1 MRLGGIGIATVN
13 IRAWDGATWQN
24 LLVQSSSY
32 PNLRV
37 ALYDAAG
44 MAYIFPSSMDGRD
57 VACAGLCTESFLYG
71 FNGSSWDR
79 IRSDPNKH
87 LNVNIGGLANLA
99 HSQVAMSATR
109 ATIKAANTS
118 RKTLTI
124 KNIGAKDVYIGNIDV
139 TTANGFPL
147 GPGEAVCDI
156 HTTTEIC
163 GICADGETTT
173 VCFWEE

>member
-24 LLVQSSSY
+24 LPVQSSTY

-37 ALYDAAG
+37 TLYRDADTVT
-44 MAYIFPSSMDGRD
+44 IFTGNSDNKEATKS
-57 VACAGLCTESFLYG
+57 GLCTQSFIYG

-99 HSQVAMSATR
+99 HSQMFMTGTR
-109 ATIKAANTS
+109 DTIKAANTS
-118 RKTLTI
+118 RKALTI
-124 KNIGAKDVYIGNIDV
+124 KNIGTKDIYIGGTGV
-139 TTANGFPL
+139 TVANGFKL
-147 GPGEAVCDI
+147 GPGEALCDI
-156 HTTTEIC
+156 RTTAEIC
-163 GICADGETTT
+163 GVCVTGETTK
-173 VCFWEE
+173 VCYWEE